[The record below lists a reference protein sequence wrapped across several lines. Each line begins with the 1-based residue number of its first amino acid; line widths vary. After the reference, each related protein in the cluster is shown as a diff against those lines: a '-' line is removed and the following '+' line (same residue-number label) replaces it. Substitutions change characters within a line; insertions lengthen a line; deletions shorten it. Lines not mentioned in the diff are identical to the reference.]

1 MKVIDFRKKKD
12 AEKKISMVT
21 CYDFWS
27 AQIIEDCDIDCILV
41 GDSLAMIMHGYSNTI
56 PATVELIASHVKSVC
71 SGAPSKFI
79 VADMPFLSVRSG
91 LGDAV
96 RSVDALLKA
105 GAHAV
110 KIEGIAGHRDI
121 VEHIVQSGVPVMG
134 HLGLTPQSIHQLG
147 GFKVQGKVDSEVER
161 LTRQAEEVESA
172 GCFALVLE
180 CIPSNVAS
188 TVSNGLTIPTI
199 GIGAGS
205 ETDGQVLVL
214 HDLLGLTSKFEA
226 KFVRKYLKGRELMLE
241 ALERFDHDV
250 KSGAFPSQE
259 ESYK

>member
-1 MKVIDFRKKKD
+1 MKVIDFRRKK
-12 AEKKISMVT
+12 ETQQRISMVT

-27 AQIIEDCDIDCILV
+27 AQIIEECDIDCILV
-41 GDSLAMIMHGYSNTI
+41 GDSLAMIIHGYPNTI
-56 PATVELIASHVKSVC
+56 PATVDLIASHVKAVC
-71 SGAPSKFI
+71 RGAPGKFI

-91 LGDAV
+91 LADAV
-96 RSVDALLKA
+96 RSVDTLLKA

-110 KIEGIAGHRDI
+110 KIEGIAGHRDVI
-121 VEHIVQSGVPVMG
+121 HHIVQSGVPVMG
-134 HLGLTPQSIHQLG
+134 HLGLTPQSIHQLS
-147 GFKVQGKVDSEVER
+147 GFKVQGKADSEAEQ
-161 LTRQAEEVESA
+161 LTRQAEEVEHA

-180 CIPSNVAS
+180 CIPSNVAGS
-188 TVSNGLTIPTI
+188 ISNRLAIPTI
-199 GIGAGS
+199 GIGAGA

-241 ALERFDHDV
+241 ALKGFDHDV